1 MSKPQVIQN
10 LTEANALQY
19 ELSIMRHAKQVV
31 DLFMPTPGAYPPAK
45 QVANAVVAIQQLMV
59 LVHAQQKIVIE
70 AENALQP
77 TIDKLADAFD
87 RANEAEKRVIALE
100 QMRDEAEKKYDDLC
114 VNLAYSEQAEYNSMQ
129 E

>member
-31 DLFMPTPGAYPPAK
+31 DHFMPTPGAYPPAK

-59 LVHAQQKIVIE
+59 LVHAQQRVVIDSE
-70 AENALQP
+70 AALQP

>member
-31 DLFMPTPGAYPPAK
+31 DHFMPTPGAYPPAK

-114 VNLAYSEQAEYNSMQ
+114 VNLAYSEQAEYNAMQ
-129 E
+129 D